1 MAEMSYHQLLFG
13 AAGIVVVVVFFLC
26 RIIFNVFFHPLA
38 PIPGPTIAAASNL
51 WLIWRTFT
59 LRKCETLHDCLAR
72 YGPVVRI
79 APDKVL
85 VSSQKDIKAIYGIG
99 TKCVKSEFYPP
110 WGLNGA
116 SNIFSTTDQ
125 KDHSVR
131 RSITARTFSKNSVLQ
146 FMPELVKHAQALV
159 ERLESLSK
167 ADENGHPTVE
177 FIKLARYLALDM
189 LGSSVLNEDF
199 GLLKRGIEHPFVHDL
214 DSAALVIPTRASV
227 HSWLWVIL
235 KRLPI
240 PRWQHHLGGERR
252 LAHYA
257 SNTVEAAF
265 SEAAQGKTEG
275 LALVSSYA
283 NYEAPDGGRL
293 STERIVGEV
302 AAVYFAGTDTTS
314 ITLSLIIYEIARRP
328 DVQSRLRDEIMEKAR
343 SGSGGL
349 RYDALE
355 NECTYLNAVIS
366 ESLRLYGAIPSH
378 LERVVP
384 AGGIMLSTGH
394 QIPAGAVVGVQAY
407 SLHRD
412 PAVFPSPG
420 AFDPDRWLHATP
432 EMRKALSPWGFGS
445 RICMGMH
452 LAHVEFRLA
461 LAVLV
466 GNFEVAFPASFD
478 HNAMRMRN
486 FWFAFPQGGKLD
498 LVVKPL
504 NAEVRGHFY
513 IKA

>member
-1 MAEMSYHQLLFG
+1 MSYHQILFG
-13 AAGIVVVVVFFLC
+13 AAGVGVVAVVIFSLC
-26 RIIFNVFFHPLA
+26 RILFNVFSHPLA
-38 PIPGPTIAAASNL
+38 LIPGPTIAAASNL

-59 LRKCETLHDCLAR
+59 LRKCETLHECLAK

-79 APDKVL
+79 APDKIL
-85 VSSQKDIKAIYGIG
+85 ISSQKDIKTIYGIG
-99 TKCVKSEFYPP
+99 TKCLKSEFYPQ

-116 SNIFSTTDQ
+116 SNIFSTTDP

-131 RSITARTFSKNSVLQ
+131 RSITARTFSKKSVMQ
-146 FMPELVKHAQALV
+146 FMPELVKHAQALA

-167 ADENGHPTVE
+167 PSGNSYPTVE
-177 FIKLARYLALDM
+177 FVKLARYLALDM
-189 LGSSVLNEDF
+189 LGSSVLSEDF

-214 DSAALVIPTRASV
+214 DSAALVIPTRATV
-227 HSWLWVIL
+227 HSWLWAIL

-240 PRWQHHLGGERR
+240 PQWQHHLGGERR

-257 SNTVEAAF
+257 ANTVEAAF

-314 ITLSLIIYEIARRP
+314 ITLSLMVYEIACRP
-328 DVQSRLRDEIMEKAR
+328 DVQRRLRDEIIEKAG
-343 SGSGGL
+343 SGSSGL
-349 RYDALE
+349 RYDTLE
-355 NECTYLNAVIS
+355 NECAYLNAVIS
-366 ESLRLYGAIPSH
+366 EGLRLYGAIPSH

-384 AGGIMLSTGH
+384 AGGITLSTGH
-394 QIPAGAVVGVQAY
+394 QVPAGSVVGVQAY

-412 PAVFPSPG
+412 PAVFPNPD
-420 AFDPDRWLHATP
+420 AFDPNRWFHATP
-432 EMRKALSPWGFGS
+432 EMRKSLSPWGFGS

-452 LAHVEFRLA
+452 LAYVEFRLA
-461 LAVLV
+461 LAVLF
-466 GNFEVAFPASFD
+466 GNFEVSFPASFD
-478 HNAMRMRN
+478 HNDMRMRN
-486 FWFAFPQGGKLD
+486 FWFVFPQGGKLD
-498 LVVKPL
+498 VVVKPL
-504 NAEVRGHFY
+504 SAEVRGDFH
-513 IKA
+513 IEA